1 MLDQRV
7 GGLPPTTIDIVREYI
22 VRAFRDRLRVS
33 MIPRDS
39 HIRDPMI
46 ADLTITRTLR
56 ELEYLN
62 SQNFRVTKA
71 KACTS
76 T

>member
-1 MLDQRV
+1 
-7 GGLPPTTIDIVREYI
+7 
-22 VRAFRDRLRVS
+22 

-39 HIRDPMI
+39 HIGDPMI

-62 SQNFRVTKA
+62 SQKF
-71 KACTS
+71 
-76 T
+76 